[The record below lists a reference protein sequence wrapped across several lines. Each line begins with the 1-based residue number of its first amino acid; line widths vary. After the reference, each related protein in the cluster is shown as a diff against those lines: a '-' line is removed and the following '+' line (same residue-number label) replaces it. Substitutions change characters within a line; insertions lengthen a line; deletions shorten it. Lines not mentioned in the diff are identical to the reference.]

1 MTSTTHCWRDTTSS
15 KSNFLQCLMGIRL
28 LEIIGDYWRGYCHN
42 MAAVKPH
49 HVWGMGR
56 KNSGVRR
63 KDSSVGCEDG
73 RVG

>member
-1 MTSTTHCWRDTTSS
+1 
-15 KSNFLQCLMGIRL
+15 MGIRL